1 MPDIF
6 IYENHLG
13 QRFDG
18 SANGVYLN
26 QSDLRDYGWDYSTIN
41 GKITRF
47 YRGIRERSLPLV
59 VHGKTADEAV
69 EVKNRLHEIAE
80 VDIVAAIPGKIF
92 IGDYYT
98 MGYIKASAKA
108 NYMRLRKHAKITL
121 TLLSDDPAWYRDET
135 HSFFPGSGNVAPVEG
150 MGYPYDYP
158 YDYAGSRS
166 ARVINC
172 DSVGSNA
179 FKLRIFGPAVN
190 PSVSI
195 GGHIY
200 SINGSLGVGESLL
213 IECSPKK
220 KITLTKSDGSKAN
233 WFDKRSRESY
243 VFQEIPPGQH
253 TVVWNELFGFDLTII
268 EKRSEP
274 KWI

>member
-47 YRGIRERSLPLV
+47 YRGIMERSLPLV
-59 VHGKTADEAV
+59 VHGSTADEAV
-69 EVKNRLHEIAE
+69 AVKNRLHEIAE
-80 VDIVAAIPGKIF
+80 VDIVEAIPGKIF

-98 MGYIKASAKA
+98 MGYIKASTKA
-108 NYMRLRKHAKITL
+108 NYARLRKHAKITL

-135 HSFFPGSGNVAPVEG
+135 HSFFSGSGSVAPVEG

-158 YDYAGSRS
+158 YDYAGSTS
-166 ARVINC
+166 ARTIKC

-179 FKLRIFGPAVN
+179 FKLRIYGPAVN

-200 SINGSLGVGESLL
+200 AINGTLAAKESLL
-213 IECSPKK
+213 RKK
-220 KITLTKSDGSKAN
+220 PSS
-233 WFDKRSRESY
+233 
-243 VFQEIPPGQH
+243 
-253 TVVWNELFGFDLTII
+253 
-268 EKRSEP
+268 
-274 KWI
+274 

>member
-1 MPDIF
+1 MLEKF

-18 SANGVYLN
+18 LANGVYLN
-26 QSDLRDYGWDYSTIN
+26 QSNLRDYGWDYATIN

-47 YRGIRERSLPLV
+47 YRGIKERSLPLV
-59 VHGKTADEAV
+59 VHGATADEATAA
-69 EVKNRLHEIAE
+69 KNRLHEIAE

-98 MGYIKASAKA
+98 MGFIKASAKA
-108 NYMRLRKHAKITL
+108 NYMRLLKHAKITL

-135 HSFFPGSGNVAPVEG
+135 HSFFPGSGNVAPVDG

-158 YDYAGSRS
+158 YDYAGTK
-166 ARVINC
+166 ARIINC

-179 FKLRIFGPAVN
+179 FKLRIYGPAVN

-200 SINGSLGVGESLL
+200 AINGTLAAKESLL

-220 KITLTKSDGSKAN
+220 RITLNKPDGSRVN
-233 WFDKRSRESY
+233 WFDKRNRDSY
-243 VFQEIPPGQH
+243 IFQEIPPGQH

>member
-1 MPDIF
+1 MADIF

-41 GKITRF
+41 GKITSFR
-47 YRGIRERSLPLV
+47 RGLKERSIPLV
-59 VHGKTADEAV
+59 VHGATADEATAA
-69 EVKNRLHEIAE
+69 KNRLHEIAE
-80 VDIVAAIPGKIF
+80 ADIMAVIPGKI
-92 IGDYYT
+92 IVGDYYT
-98 MGYIKASAKA
+98 TGFIKASAKA
-108 NYMRLRKHAKITL
+108 NYMRLQKHAKITL

-135 HSFFPGSGNVAPVEG
+135 HSFFLSSGDVAPVEG

-158 YDYAGSRS
+158 YDYAGTK
-166 ARVINC
+166 ARTINC

-179 FKLRIFGPAVN
+179 FRMRIYGPAVN

-200 SINGSLGVGESLL
+200 AINGTIAAKESLL
-213 IECSPKK
+213 IDGQKK
-220 KITLTKSDGSKAN
+220 TITLTRADGSKVN
-233 WFDKRSRESY
+233 WFSARNRESY

-253 TVVWNELFGFDLTII
+253 TVSWNETFGFDLTII

>member
-1 MPDIF
+1 MADTF

-18 SANGVYLN
+18 PANGVYLN

-47 YRGIRERSLPLV
+47 YRGIKERSLPLV
-59 VHGKTADEAV
+59 VHGATADEAV
-69 EVKNRLHEIAE
+69 SAKNRLHEIAE
-80 VDIVAAIPGKIF
+80 VDIVAAIPGKI
-92 IGDYYT
+92 IVGDYYT
-98 MGYIKASAKA
+98 TGFVKASAKA

-121 TLLSDDPAWYRDET
+121 TLLSDDPAWYRDEN
-135 HSFFPGSGNVAPVEG
+135 HSFFPGSGNVSAG
-150 MGYPYDYP
+150 TGICYPYDYP
-158 YDYAGSRS
+158 YDYAGSKS
-166 ARVINC
+166 ARIINC
-172 DSVGSNA
+172 SSVGSNA
-179 FKLRIFGPAVN
+179 FKLRIFGPAVD
-190 PSVSI
+190 PAVSI

-200 SINGSLGVGESLL
+200 SINGTLAEKESLL
-213 IECSPKK
+213 IECTPKK
-220 KITLTKSDGSKAN
+220 QITLTKPDGSKVN
-233 WFDKRSRESY
+233 WFDKRNRESY
-243 VFQEIPPGQH
+243 IFQEIPPGQH

>member
-1 MPDIF
+1 MLDKF
-6 IYENHLG
+6 VYENHLG

-47 YRGIRERSLPLV
+47 YRGIKERSLPLV
-59 VHGKTADEAV
+59 VHGATADEAITA
-69 EVKNRLHEIAE
+69 KNRLLEIAE
-80 VDIVAAIPGKIF
+80 ADIVAAIPGKVF

-98 MGYIKASAKA
+98 MGFIKASAKA
-108 NYMRLRKHAKITL
+108 NYARLRKHAKITL

-135 HSFFPGSGNVAPVEG
+135 HSFFPGSGNVAAENG
-150 MGYPYDYP
+150 FDYP
-158 YDYAGSRS
+158 HDYSLDYTAQT
-166 ARVINC
+166 ARVIRC
-172 DSVGSNA
+172 DSIGGNA
-179 FKLRIFGPAVN
+179 FKLRIYGPAVN

-200 SINGSLGVGESLL
+200 SINGSIGVGDSLL

-220 KITLTKSDGSKAN
+220 KITLTKAGGSKVN
-233 WFDKRSRESY
+233 WFDKRNRESY
-243 VFQEIPPGQH
+243 IFQEIPPGQH
-253 TVVWNELFGFDLTII
+253 IVTWNETFGFDLTII